1 MLLNDENISY
11 LSSCKICGNTNLK
24 NVIKLNEQYI
34 SAAFV
39 KSNKK
44 NDLKKIKTPLTLSL
58 CTQGEKNNS
67 CGHLQLQ
74 EIINPDLLYRQ
85 YFYRSATNDTMRRD
99 LKNVV
104 KSVLKISKPK
114 PQDIIVDI
122 GSNDCTLLNF
132 YKSNLKLVGFE
143 PAENIKFIDEGKN
156 IKIFSNYFNAND
168 FKI

>member
-1 MLLNDENISY
+1 MSLNDKNISY

-34 SAAFV
+34 SATFV

-58 CTQGEKNNS
+58 CDQSKKNNS
-67 CGHLQLQ
+67 CGHLQLY

-85 YFYRSATNDTMRRD
+85 YFYRSTTNDIMRKD

-104 KSVLKISKPK
+104 QSVLKISRPKPK
-114 PQDIIVDI
+114 DIIVDI

-132 YKSNLKLVGFE
+132 YKNNEVLCHHV
-143 PAENIKFIDEGKN
+143 
-156 IKIFSNYFNAND
+156 
-168 FKI
+168 